1 MLASVT
7 DPDQVVPLAPPK
19 INTLEPENEDEDPD
33 GIVFTGA
40 GMWHCEV
47 LSGSDPVTPLCPS
60 TGPVPVEDTVV
71 APDELLNPGMWCAPT
86 VLIQPSITLA
96 SRETFIEPC
105 VIDAKDKLE
114 AKDTQQKICEP
125 FSNATTHSIPS
136 TNVSRC
142 EATWLA
148 MLLLVGAICAYAGQ
162 CLTTLKNKLVLMVW
176 NLLKYHI
183 FYWSTLCWDT
193 LSVFTVKPKNE
204 KPTVPRH
211 LMRKAQNRIRRYKP
225 L

>member
-71 APDELLNPGMWCAPT
+71 APDELLNPGIWCAPT
-86 VLIQPSITLA
+86 VLVQPSVTLA

-114 AKDTQQKICEP
+114 ENQAKHTQQKVCEP
-125 FSNATTHSIPS
+125 CSNATTHSTP
-136 TNVSRC
+136 
-142 EATWLA
+142 
-148 MLLLVGAICAYAGQ
+148 
-162 CLTTLKNKLVLMVW
+162 
-176 NLLKYHI
+176 
-183 FYWSTLCWDT
+183 
-193 LSVFTVKPKNE
+193 
-204 KPTVPRH
+204 
-211 LMRKAQNRIRRYKP
+211 
-225 L
+225 

>member
-7 DPDQVVPLAPPK
+7 DTDQGVPLDPPT
-19 INTLEPENEDEDPD
+19 ITTLEPENEDEDPD
-33 GIVFTGA
+33 GLVITGA

-47 LSGSDPVTPLCPS
+47 LSEYDPVTPICPS

-86 VLIQPSITLA
+86 VLVQPSVTLA

-114 AKDTQQKICEP
+114 DQASDTQQKVCEP
-125 FSNATTHSIPS
+125 CSNATTHSIQS

-148 MLLLVGAICAYAGQ
+148 MLLFFGALCAYGWQ
-162 CLTTLKNKLVLMVW
+162 CLKTLKKKSVIMMW
-176 NLLKYHI
+176 HLLKYQL

-193 LSVFTVKPKNE
+193 LALFTVNPKKE
-204 KPTVPRH
+204 QPPVSR
-211 LMRKAQNRIRRYKP
+211 RIRRKSQHRTK
-225 L
+225 